1 MNAQESPSELHSIVG
16 GFESVVARQPA
27 APAATWQGRL
37 LTFAELNR
45 AANGVAAALLRGAP
59 TSDAPVTLLLQH
71 DLSSIIAFVG
81 VLKSGHPHVALDP
94 RAPPAMLKRLLHD
107 AGSHWL
113 ISTRPFEP
121 LAREL
126 VAAGWPR
133 LLFLDDLD
141 LSAPADNPRI
151 YVPPEAVFAIFYTSG
166 STGEPKGLI
175 HTHGLA
181 WDYSAGPNAVYA
193 TEPADRIAMLRP
205 LRTPPH
211 AGWLLGSL
219 QSGATVCLFDFAS
232 RGPAGAAEWFRSER
246 ITIFPGTPS
255 IMRAIMESLPE
266 GALLPSVRYVRLGG
280 EPVRVSDLELLKAHT
295 PRGCVFEN
303 ALGSTDA
310 VMVARARFDHDSVV
324 SGEMLPVGNP
334 IPGRQ
339 VSVVGK
345 DGLQVQDGQVGEL
358 VIRSAHLSAGY
369 WKNAALTRERF
380 KADPAEPGVLT
391 FYSGDLARRRP
402 DGMLEFVGRSDSMVK
417 IRGQRV
423 DLLEVEAAMRSLPQ
437 LRDAVVLA
445 RESRLRGDQTELVGY
460 AVVHPGTRVTP
471 SEILRQLAAGLPAY
485 MVPAQVML
493 LDRLPIGPH
502 GKLDHRALPDVGPRA
517 DLELQDM
524 PADELEARL
533 VEIWQAGLRTDR
545 VSVHDNYFELG
556 GDSLSVL
563 SMILEVEKALGRV
576 VPQQFFQDPTVRA
589 MASLLRAPG
598 PAAYAAPGEFRLH
611 GHRRAG
617 APPPASPVRRSMAKA
632 RRRIRELRRT
642 LDWAYPFEWLLA
654 RSSRDQTFTEFVE
667 AAEWLAD
674 RHALVRVVYGPKRK
688 LFERFLASV
697 GVAPGGV
704 EARFRMNLITN
715 LVLKA
720 AQGREPF
727 GLDEARLPA
736 ADPRRPAGQLS
747 MEELE
752 DLFQVTGREVL
763 RDAISAG
770 RGAILVSIH
779 GTGLYGN
786 ALEALSRRLGVERI
800 QTIAQRMPLQQS
812 RYWGSG
818 TADHLPG
825 AVGSA
830 LRAELAFHAQSLLRR
845 GQVIHVSPDV
855 IALEGPTHEVRI
867 GDRIYAMSGGI
878 AELALNTGAPVIPA
892 FGRFIE
898 RTRLLVELLPPLE
911 AGAGSREQQ
920 IRNLLDGYGA
930 FATDACRRHP
940 ETISWKK
947 MRNHLK
953 WPRVQPG

>member
-1 MNAQESPSELHSIVG
+1 MNAPESASALHSIVG
-16 GFESVVARQPA
+16 GFESVVARQPD
-27 APAATWQGRL
+27 APAATWQGRQ
-37 LTFAELNR
+37 LTFAELDR
-45 AANGVAAALLRGAP
+45 AANGLASALLREAP
-59 TSDAPVTLLLQH
+59 ASDAPVSLLLPH
-71 DLSSIIAFVG
+71 ELPSIIAFVG
-81 VLKSGHPHVALDP
+81 VLKSGHPQVALDP
-94 RAPPAMLKRLLHD
+94 GAPQAVLRRLLQD

-126 VAAGWPR
+126 VATGRSR
-133 LLFLDDLD
+133 LLFLEDLD
-141 LSAPADNPRI
+141 LTAPADDPRI
-151 YVPPEAVFAIFYTSG
+151 YVRPEAVFAIFYTSG

-181 WDYSAGPNAVYA
+181 WEYSAGPNAVYA
-193 TEPADRIAMLRP
+193 TEPSDRIAMLRP

-232 RGPAGAAEWFRSER
+232 RGPAGAAKWFRSEG

-266 GALLPSVRYVRLGG
+266 GTLLPSVRYVRLGG

-334 IPGRQ
+334 IAGRQ
-339 VSVVGK
+339 VSLLGE
-345 DGLQVQDGQVGEL
+345 DGLPVQDGQVGEL

-369 WKNAALTRERF
+369 WKNAALTRSRF
-380 KADPAEPGVLT
+380 RADPAEPGVFT

-402 DGMLEFVGRSDSMVK
+402 DGMLEFAGRKDSMVK

-437 LRDAVVLA
+437 VKDAAVLA
-445 RESRLRGDQTELVGY
+445 RESRLRADQTEMVGY
-460 AVVHPGTRVTP
+460 AVIAPGTRVTP
-471 SEILRQLAAGLPAY
+471 SEILRQLAATLPAN
-485 MVPAQVML
+485 MLPAHVVL

-502 GKLDHRALPDVGPRA
+502 GKLDRQALPDVPEREA
-517 DLELQDM
+517 LAAHDAPANDLET
-524 PADELEARL
+524 RL
-533 VEIWQAGLRTDR
+533 VEIWRAGLKTDR
-545 VSVHDNYFELG
+545 VGVLDNYFELG

-563 SMILEVEKALGRV
+563 SLILDVEKVFGQL
-576 VPQQFFQDPTVRA
+576 VPQQFFQDPTVRS
-589 MASLLRAPG
+589 MAGLLRAPG
-598 PAAYAAPGEFRLH
+598 PTLGAAPGEFRLQ
-611 GHRRAG
+611 GHRRGG
-617 APPPASPVRRSMAKA
+617 ALPPSSPVWRSVSKA

-642 LDWAYPFEWLLA
+642 VDRAYPLEWLLA
-654 RSSRDQTFTEFVE
+654 RSSRDLPFAKFVE
-667 AAEWLAD
+667 AAEKLAD
-674 RHALVRVVYGPKRK
+674 RHMLVRVVYAPKRK
-688 LFERFLASV
+688 LFERFVASM
-697 GVAPGGV
+697 GVAPGRV
-704 EARFRMNLITN
+704 EARFSMNIVTN

-720 AQGREPF
+720 AQGRGPF
-727 GLDEARLPA
+727 RLDEARLPA
-736 ADPRRPAGQLS
+736 VDPRRPAGQLS

-752 DLFQVTGREVL
+752 DLFGVAGQEVL
-763 RDAISAG
+763 RGAVAAG

-812 RYWGSG
+812 EFWGSG
-818 TADHLPG
+818 MADRLPG

-845 GQVIHVSPDV
+845 GEVIHVSPDV
-855 IALEGPTHEVRI
+855 IAFEGPTHAVRI

-892 FGRFIE
+892 FGRFTE

-930 FATDACRRHP
+930 FATDVCRRYP
-940 ETISWKK
+940 EAISWKK

-953 WPRVQPG
+953 WPRAAK